1 MSMTL
6 AVIIL
11 IILLITS
18 IAGNIYL
25 VKTILPRDEYYMA
38 EKDMM
43 ISQAKALQVL
53 LLAEMERSKR
63 QISSG
68 EYDIEQRCVNADN
81 GLYSAIHMLD
91 FWWKE

>member
-1 MSMTL
+1 MNLT
-6 AVIIL
+6 VIML
-11 IILLITS
+11 TILLIAT
-18 IAGNIYL
+18 IIGNIYL
-25 VKTILPRDEYYMA
+25 IKAMLMRDKYYMA

-43 ISQAKALQVL
+43 ISQAKALHVL

-68 EYDIEQRCVNADN
+68 EYDIEQRCVNAAN
-81 GLYSAIHMLD
+81 GLRSAIHMLD